1 MLGYSSIGNDYRRF
15 CGYDQGRTRR
25 LQKGFSGF
33 FSTRL
38 LPSRSRQKR
47 RTPRKVGE
55 MGSKKSL
62 VCRYFCGAPG
72 RTRTCDLLI
81 SSHTCSRTGGDREG
95 QGETKPRFYKVLGA
109 VVGTGRD
116 RERHGVVV
124 PLWYERG
131 QTPYLSKT
139 LRKAICATL
148 ASQSTTRLPSP
159 ERRRCLPNILRG
171 RISRRPH
178 RKRPEAQATQR
189 RRVTRPGFSRS
200 RPACR
205 G

>member
-15 CGYDQGRTRR
+15 CGYDQGRTMR

-62 VCRYFCGAPG
+62 VCRYFCGALG

-81 SSHTCSRTGGDREG
+81 
-95 QGETKPRFYKVLGA
+95 
-109 VVGTGRD
+109 
-116 RERHGVVV
+116 
-124 PLWYERG
+124 
-131 QTPYLSKT
+131 
-139 LRKAICATL
+139 
-148 ASQSTTRLPSP
+148 
-159 ERRRCLPNILRG
+159 
-171 RISRRPH
+171 
-178 RKRPEAQATQR
+178 
-189 RRVTRPGFSRS
+189 RS
-200 RPACR
+200 LNQ
-205 G
+205 